1 MGVSLRHRD
10 VLDLSNNSEWANS
23 SMPLSDERCWLQPL
37 GLNQSRLEGKV
48 PKSLGNRKCLE
59 VLDIGNNQINDSFPC
74 HLKNIAKLHVLVLR
88 SNKFNGHID
97 CPRSNNG
104 WPMLQIFDLA
114 SNNFSGKLHMT
125 CLGTWDAMQ
134 PNSDKGQSELKH
146 LINLDFGDDDFKY
159 YEDAIP
165 VTIKGNKLE
174 LVKIPV
180 NNFEGPIPEV
190 IGKFEALDALNFS
203 HNAFTGSIPTTFGNL
218 RELGSYS
225 LVGPIPTSTQLQ
237 SFSEASFENN
247 TGLCGPPLKTMCGL
261 PPAKEDSPS
270 DSETGSII
278 H

>member
-1 MGVSLRHRD
+1 MTFHATNNFEGPIPQVIGKFKEFRGPNAFTRSIPSFIGNLQQLES
-10 VLDLSNNSEWANS
+10 LDLSSNNLRTSEPNPNEHPTS
-23 SMPLSDERCWLQPL
+23 IISDTFPEGCWLQTL
-37 GLNQSRLEGKV
+37 SLNQNRLEGKV
-48 PKSLGNRKCLE
+48 PKSLGNCKCLE

-97 CPRSNNG
+97 CPRNNNG

-114 SNNFSGKLHMT
+114 SNNFS
-125 CLGTWDAMQ
+125 
-134 PNSDKGQSELKH
+134 
-146 LINLDFGDDDFKY
+146 
-159 YEDAIP
+159 DAIP
-165 VTIKGNKLE
+165 ATIKGNKLE

-225 LVGPIPTSTQLQ
+225 
-237 SFSEASFENN
+237 NN